1 MSTRLALFIA
11 LVFTACG
18 RPAGTVQVFVQPEDS
33 IPDGLQPGT
42 GNENVKDGWTVTYE
56 KFLITIG
63 NVRAGQSARASEQLA
78 EPKVY
83 VVDLMRV
90 PAGGVVIASFSGAE
104 ATRWDKFGF
113 DMPNAAASA
122 ERTSGLSDL
131 DHDLM
136 VNGGLSL
143 TVKGTLTMPGG
154 RSCRPTA
161 PTDCVTRE
169 TVAFEWRL
177 KAGTSFDDCASQTG
191 ETGFAVPTGGTVQI
205 KPTVHGDHWFF
216 TNITQGAEVT
226 ERKAQW
232 IADADL
238 DRDGNT
244 TLEELR
250 QVRASDLFTQAR
262 GYNLSGAIIPVNS
275 AFDYLEAQ
283 ARTLGD
289 YQGDG
294 ECPTRKILP

>member
-1 MSTRLALFIA
+1 MKSRLVLCIA
-11 LVFTACG
+11 LITAACG
-18 RPAGTVQVFVQPEDS
+18 RPTGTVQVFVQPEDS

-42 GNENVKDGWTVTYE
+42 GEENVKDGWTVAYE
-56 KFLITIG
+56 KFLVTIG
-63 NVRAGQSARASEQLA
+63 NVRAGQSARVSEQLT

-83 VVDLMRV
+83 VVDLMSV
-90 PAGGVVIASFSGAE
+90 PAGGFVIASFSAAE

-113 DMPNAAASA
+113 DMPNAPASA
-122 ERTSGLSDL
+122 EKATGTSVA

-136 VNGGLSL
+136 ISGGLSL
-143 TVKGTLTMPGG
+143 YVKGTITMPGG
-154 RSCRPTA
+154 RSCRPAA
-161 PTDCVTRE
+161 PTDCVARE

-205 KPTVHGDHWFF
+205 KPTIHGDHWFF

-262 GYNLSGAIIPVNS
+262 GYNLSGAIIPVNT

-283 ARTLGD
+283 SRTLGD

-294 ECPTRKILP
+294 ECPTRTLLP

>member
-1 MSTRLALFIA
+1 MRSSILFIISLA
-11 LVFTACG
+11 AVACG
-18 RPAGTVQVFVQPEDS
+18 RPTGTVQVFVQPEDS

-42 GNENVKDGWTVTYE
+42 GDENVKDGWTVTYE

-63 NVRAGQSARASEQLA
+63 NVRAAQSARASEKLA

-83 VVDLMRV
+83 VVDLLRV
-90 PAGGVVIASFSGAE
+90 PAGGVVIASFNGPE

-113 DMPNAAASA
+113 DMPNAPASA
-122 ERTSGLSDL
+122 EKATGLSDA

-136 VNGGLSL
+136 VSGGLSL
-143 TVKGTLTMPGG
+143 YVKGSVTMPGG
-154 RSCRPTA
+154 RSCRPAA
-161 PTDCVTRE
+161 PADCVPRE
-169 TVAFEWRL
+169 TVTFDWRL
-177 KAGTSFDDCASQTG
+177 KAGTSFEDCASQTG

-238 DRDGNT
+238 DRDGAT
-244 TLEELR
+244 TVEELR

-262 GYNLSGAIIPVNS
+262 GYNLSGAIIPVNT